1 MKKNGGGPVV
11 NTIAFNSDN
20 PSSDPA
26 EVFNFSV
33 IIVVEKINDN
43 TIFCWFN
50 FYAYPFS

>member
-26 EVFNFSV
+26 KVCTF
-33 IIVVEKINDN
+33 IL
-43 TIFCWFN
+43 
-50 FYAYPFS
+50 